1 MKSKVLG
8 DRYELAELLG
18 QGGMAEVYRARD
30 LRLGRNVAVKILR
43 TDLARDPSF
52 ERRFAREAQACAG
65 MNHPNVV
72 AVFDTGSQLDDGVEI
87 PYIVMEYIDGT
98 TLKDLL
104 LTGRRLLPQR
114 ALEIAAGVLGALE
127 YSHQQGIIHRD
138 IKPANIMLTRAG
150 EIKVMD
156 FGIARALDDQ
166 QATMTQASTVMG
178 TAQYLSPEQG
188 RGETADARSDVYAT
202 GCLLYELLTSRPPF
216 VGDTTASVVYQHV
229 KENPLPPSQIDP
241 EVTGAADA
249 VVLKAMS
256 KNPENRYQ
264 SAGEMRSD
272 VLRAVD
278 GEPVRAT
285 PVLDQTAVVQPMV
298 GMAATASDIGD
309 ASRRRAIG
317 YTAIALGV
325 IGALALGIFLLK
337 PLFTNTVTFQV
348 PDLSGQT
355 VAQATALLKADGN
368 FTLGTVTPAPSDR
381 VPDTIISQTPG
392 VGGEAKKGSTVDV
405 TVSTGPAKAT
415 VPAILN
421 LSLDEASR
429 LLSESGLKLGTKT
442 IKESDAPANQV
453 LDSDPAEGT
462 NVNVGSTV
470 NVTISSGSVVVPDV
484 RGASEADARAALE
497 SAGFQVLVT
506 RSKTNLVP
514 VGTVLKQ
521 SPIAGAS
528 AKNGS
533 TVTITVAQAAPTPP
547 PTSAPPTSAPP
558 STP

>member
-1 MKSKVLG
+1 MVNSKVLG

-72 AVFDTGSQLDDGVEI
+72 AVFDTGSQVEGDTTI
-87 PYIVMEYIDGT
+87 PYIVMEYVDGT

-114 ALEIAAGVLGALE
+114 ALEITAGVLGALE

-138 IKPANIMLTRAG
+138 IKPANIMLTRTG
-150 EIKVMD
+150 EVKVMD
-156 FGIARALDDQ
+156 FGIARALDDA

-188 RGETADARSDVYAT
+188 RGETADGRSDVYAT

-229 KENPLPPSQIDP
+229 RENPIPPSQIDP
-241 EVTGAADA
+241 EVSAPADA

-264 SAGEMRSD
+264 TAGEMRSD

-285 PVLDQTAVVQPMV
+285 PVMEQTTAVAP
-298 GMAATASDIGD
+298 MAAYDSGD
-309 ASRRRAIG
+309 QERRRKIRGYIAIG
-317 YTAIALGV
+317 VGV
-325 IGALALGIFLLK
+325 VGALVLGFFLIR
-337 PLFTNTVTFQV
+337 PLLVNTVTYPV
-348 PDLSGQT
+348 PDLTGQT
-355 VAQATALLKADGN
+355 VAQATVLLKDAK
-368 FTLGTVTPAPSDR
+368 FELGTVTEAPSDA
-381 VPDTIISQTPG
+381 VPQTIISQTPAIG
-392 VGGEAKKGSTVDV
+392 AEAKAGSAINV
-405 TVSTGPAKAT
+405 TISTGPAKAI
-415 VPAILN
+415 VPAIKN

-429 LLSESGLKLGTKT
+429 LLSEAGLKLGTKT
-442 IKESDAPANQV
+442 LLESDAPVNQV

-462 NVNVGSTV
+462 SVDSGSVV
-470 NVTISSGSVVVPDV
+470 NVTISSGAVVVPDV
-484 RGASEADARAALE
+484 RGATQADAIAELE
-497 SAGFQVLVT
+497 SSGFRVLVT
-506 RSKTNLVP
+506 KSKTNEVP
-514 VGTVLKQ
+514 PGTVVKQ
-521 SPIAGAS
+521 SPIAGVK

-533 TVTITVAQAAPTPP
+533 TVTITVAEAAPAPSPTPTTPP
-547 PTSAPPTSAPP
+547 TTAPPT
-558 STP
+558 TP

>member
-1 MKSKVLG
+1 MVNSKVLG

-72 AVFDTGSQLDDGVEI
+72 AVFDTGAQVEGDTTI
-87 PYIVMEYIDGT
+87 PYIVMEYVDGT

-114 ALEIAAGVLGALE
+114 ALEITAGVLGALE

-138 IKPANIMLTRAG
+138 IKPANIMLTRTG
-150 EIKVMD
+150 EVKVMD
-156 FGIARALDDQ
+156 FGIARALDDA

-229 KENPLPPSQIDP
+229 RENPIPPSQIDP
-241 EVTGAADA
+241 EVSASADA

-264 SAGEMRSD
+264 TAGEMRSD

-285 PVLDQTAVVQPMV
+285 PVMEQTTAVAP
-298 GMAATASDIGD
+298 MAAYDSDD
-309 ASRRRAIG
+309 RRRAKVRGYIAIG
-317 YTAIALGV
+317 LGV
-325 IGALALGIFLLK
+325 VGALVLGFFLIK
-337 PLFTNTVTFQV
+337 PLLVNTVTYPV
-348 PDLSGQT
+348 PDLTGQT
-355 VAQATALLKADGN
+355 VAQATVLLKDAK
-368 FTLGTVTPAPSDR
+368 FELGTVTEAPSDA
-381 VPDTIISQTPG
+381 VPQTIISQTPAIG
-392 VGGEAKKGSTVDV
+392 AEAQAGSAINV
-405 TVSTGPAKAT
+405 TISTGPAKAI
-415 VPAILN
+415 VPAIKN

-429 LLSESGLKLGTKT
+429 LLSEAGLKLGTKT
-442 IKESDAPANQV
+442 LLESDAPVNQV

-462 NVNVGSTV
+462 SVDSGSVV
-470 NVTISSGSVVVPDV
+470 NVTISSGAVVVPDV
-484 RGASEADARAALE
+484 RGATQADATAELE
-497 SAGFQVLVT
+497 SSGFRVLVT
-506 RSKTNLVP
+506 KSKTNEVP
-514 VGTVLKQ
+514 PGTVVKQ
-521 SPIAGAS
+521 SPIAGVK

-533 TVTITVAQAAPTPP
+533 TVTITVAEAAPAPSPTPTTTTPP
-547 PTSAPPTSAPP
+547 ITTPPA
-558 STP
+558 TP

>member
-325 IGALALGIFLLK
+325 IGALALGIFLL
-337 PLFTNTVTFQV
+337 
-348 PDLSGQT
+348 
-355 VAQATALLKADGN
+355 
-368 FTLGTVTPAPSDR
+368 
-381 VPDTIISQTPG
+381 
-392 VGGEAKKGSTVDV
+392 
-405 TVSTGPAKAT
+405 
-415 VPAILN
+415 
-421 LSLDEASR
+421 
-429 LLSESGLKLGTKT
+429 
-442 IKESDAPANQV
+442 
-453 LDSDPAEGT
+453 
-462 NVNVGSTV
+462 
-470 NVTISSGSVVVPDV
+470 
-484 RGASEADARAALE
+484 
-497 SAGFQVLVT
+497 
-506 RSKTNLVP
+506 
-514 VGTVLKQ
+514 
-521 SPIAGAS
+521 
-528 AKNGS
+528 
-533 TVTITVAQAAPTPP
+533 
-547 PTSAPPTSAPP
+547 
-558 STP
+558 

>member
-1 MKSKVLG
+1 MVNSKVLG

-72 AVFDTGSQLDDGVEI
+72 AVFDTGSQVEGDTTI
-87 PYIVMEYIDGT
+87 PYIVMEYVDGT

-114 ALEIAAGVLGALE
+114 ALEITAGVLGALE

-138 IKPANIMLTRAG
+138 IKPANIMLTRTG
-150 EIKVMD
+150 EVKVMD
-156 FGIARALDDQ
+156 FGIARALDDA

-229 KENPLPPSQIDP
+229 RENPIPPSQIDP
-241 EVTGAADA
+241 EVSASADA

-264 SAGEMRSD
+264 TAGEMRSD

-285 PVLDQTAVVQPMV
+285 PVLEQTTAVAP
-298 GMAATASDIGD
+298 MAAYDSDD
-309 ASRRRAIG
+309 RRRAKVRGYIAIG
-317 YTAIALGV
+317 LGV
-325 IGALALGIFLLK
+325 VGALVLGFFLIK
-337 PLFTNTVTFQV
+337 PLLVNTVTYPV
-348 PDLSGQT
+348 PDLTGQT
-355 VAQATALLKADGN
+355 VAQATALLKDAK
-368 FTLGTVTPAPSDR
+368 FELGTVTEAPSDA
-381 VPDTIISQTPG
+381 VPQTIISQTPAIG
-392 VGGEAKKGSTVDV
+392 AEAQAGSAINV
-405 TVSTGPAKAT
+405 TISAGPAKAI
-415 VPAILN
+415 VPAIKN

-429 LLSESGLKLGTKT
+429 LLSEAGLKLGTKT
-442 IKESDAPANQV
+442 LLESDAPVNQV

-462 NVNVGSTV
+462 SVDSGSVV
-470 NVTISSGSVVVPDV
+470 NVTISSGVVVVPDV
-484 RGASEADARAALE
+484 RGATQADATAELE
-497 SAGFQVLVT
+497 SFGFRVLVT
-506 RSKTNLVP
+506 KSKTNEVP
-514 VGTVLKQ
+514 PGTVVKQ
-521 SPIAGAS
+521 SPIAGVK

-533 TVTITVAQAAPTPP
+533 TVTITVAEAAPAPAPSPTPTTTTPP
-547 PTSAPPTSAPP
+547 ITTPPA
-558 STP
+558 TP

>member
-1 MKSKVLG
+1 MVNSKVLG

-72 AVFDTGSQLDDGVEI
+72 AVFDTGSQVEGDTTI
-87 PYIVMEYIDGT
+87 PYIVMEYVDGT

-114 ALEIAAGVLGALE
+114 ALEITAGVLGALE

-138 IKPANIMLTRAG
+138 IKPANIMLTRTG
-150 EIKVMD
+150 EVKVMD
-156 FGIARALDDQ
+156 FGIARALDDA

-229 KENPLPPSQIDP
+229 RENPIPPSQIDT
-241 EVTGAADA
+241 EVSAPADA

-264 SAGEMRSD
+264 TAGEMRSD

-285 PVLDQTAVVQPMV
+285 PVMEQTTAVAP
-298 GMAATASDIGD
+298 MAAYDSDD
-309 ASRRRAIG
+309 QERRRKIRGYIAIG
-317 YTAIALGV
+317 VGV
-325 IGALALGIFLLK
+325 VGALVLGFFLIR
-337 PLFTNTVTFQV
+337 PLLVNTVTYPV
-348 PDLSGQT
+348 PDLTGQT
-355 VAQATALLKADGN
+355 VAQATVLLKDAK
-368 FTLGTVTPAPSDR
+368 FELGTVTEAPSDA
-381 VPDTIISQTPG
+381 VPQTIISQTPAIG
-392 VGGEAKKGSTVDV
+392 AEAKAGSAINV
-405 TVSTGPAKAT
+405 TISTGPAKAI
-415 VPAILN
+415 VPAIKN

-429 LLSESGLKLGTKT
+429 LLSEAGLKLGTKT
-442 IKESDAPANQV
+442 LLESDAPVNQV

-462 NVNVGSTV
+462 SVDSGSVV
-470 NVTISSGSVVVPDV
+470 NVTISSGAVVVPDV
-484 RGASEADARAALE
+484 RGATQADAIAELE
-497 SAGFQVLVT
+497 SSGFRVLVT
-506 RSKTNLVP
+506 KSKTNEVP
-514 VGTVLKQ
+514 PGTVVKQ
-521 SPIAGAS
+521 SPIAGVK

-533 TVTITVAQAAPTPP
+533 TVTITVAEAAPAPSPTPTTPP
-547 PTSAPPTSAPP
+547 TTAPPT
-558 STP
+558 TP